1 MVNLVQSAGVL
12 KAKDDSC
19 SASAGAEAVQAQWK
33 RLHARYTEP
42 MRQRFAVTLCF
53 CEPYAKPN
61 CRGKRSYGLLCDWPV
76 KANTSC
82 PADRVAS
89 SLLALPLFPLC
100 VRSHKPRGLSA
111 IHVIR
116 RPHQH

>member
-33 RLHARYTEP
+33 RLHTLHARYTEP
-42 MRQRFAVTLCF
+42 MRLRFAVTLCF

-61 CRGKRSYGLLCDWPV
+61 CRGKRSYGLLCDWLV
-76 KANTSC
+76 NANTSC
-82 PADRVAS
+82 SADRVVS
-89 SLLALPLFPLC
+89 SLLAPLP
-100 VRSHKPRGLSA
+100 
-111 IHVIR
+111 R
-116 RPHQH
+116 RLRQ